1 MHRYGNILGCTQ
13 LQTQIRENMASKGFE
28 TSGLEIMITAG
39 ANQAFTNIA
48 LALCDVND
56 TAGEVFCHP

>member
-1 MHRYGNILGCTQ
+1 MV
-13 LQTQIRENMASKGFE
+13 SKGFD

-48 LALCDVND
+48 LALCDVKD
-56 TAGEVFCHP
+56 TAGKGFDVILS